1 MNIFLQR
8 QLVVR
13 DMMELDGRQVLVSA
27 CILVQERAY
36 TLELGLACML
46 ELGLACMLELGL
58 ACRLELGQVCMPWQ
72 LVCMLEHRDIELH
85 HYMRHRQRIHHIH
98 LRSM

>member
-13 DMMELDGRQVLVSA
+13 DMMELDGRQVLVLA
-27 CILVQERAY
+27 CILVRERAY
-36 TLELGLACML
+36 RLELGLACML
-46 ELGLACMLELGL
+46 ELGLACMLELG
-58 ACRLELGQVCMPWQ
+58 QVCMPWQ
-72 LVCMLEHRDIELH
+72 LVCRLEHRDIGLH
-85 HYMRHRQRIHHIH
+85 RYMRHRQRIHHIH

>member
-13 DMMELDGRQVLVSA
+13 DMMELDGRQVLVLA

-36 TLELGLACML
+36 RLELGLACML
-46 ELGLACMLELGL
+46 ELGLACM
-58 ACRLELGQVCMPWQ
+58 LELGQVCMPWQ

>member
-13 DMMELDGRQVLVSA
+13 DMMELDGRQVLVLA
-27 CILVQERAY
+27 CILVRERAY
-36 TLELGLACML
+36 RLELGQACMRELGLACM
-46 ELGLACMLELGL
+46 
-58 ACRLELGQVCMPWQ
+58 LELGQVCMPWQ